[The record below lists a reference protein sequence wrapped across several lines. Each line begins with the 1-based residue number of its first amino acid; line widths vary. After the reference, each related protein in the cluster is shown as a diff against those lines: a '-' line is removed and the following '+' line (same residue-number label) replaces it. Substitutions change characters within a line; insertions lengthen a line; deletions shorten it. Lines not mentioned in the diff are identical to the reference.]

1 MDMLI
6 LPPVVTYDSVAR
18 LRIIAEQRDD
28 PELYELVAKGFDA
41 LIMPSAAASMRER
54 RDYYLRFGQSQ
65 NERS

>member
-1 MDMLI
+1 MNITI
-6 LPPVVTYDSVAR
+6 LPNEVTYLTVAE
-18 LRIIAEQRDD
+18 LRITAERGCD
-28 PELYELVAKGFDA
+28 PALYELAAKGFDA